1 MAAPLRVAIA
11 TESFLPTVNGV
22 TTSVLRVLD
31 HLRERG
37 HEAIVIAPNAGAPD
51 SYAGFPVVEVP
62 AIAYR
67 QFPVGLP
74 SPIVSSVL
82 ESFSPDVVHVAS
94 PFMLGAQAIGA
105 ADRLGIPSV
114 AIFQTDIAG
123 YARTNRMWITYPIA
137 WKVIRRIHDKA
148 TMTLAPSTQS
158 LADLEVA
165 GIERLGLWGRGVD
178 LERYHP
184 RNRTSP
190 AAIALHDRL
199 APHGELVV
207 GYVGRVAPEKSLHRL
222 AALRGLDGIRL
233 AIVGD
238 GPSRARV
245 ERELAGMPVTWLGR
259 LGGEELATAYAAFD
273 VFVHTGSEETFGQ
286 TVQEA
291 QATGIPVVAPRAG
304 GPLDLI
310 ESGRTG
316 MLFEPRSRTHLR
328 RSVEALVDDRVR
340 ARMGEAGR
348 RRVLDRSWGRLGDE
362 LVGHYRAA
370 IASTRPAAL
379 AR

>member
-1 MAAPLRVAIA
+1 VTRLRVAIA

-22 TTSVLRVLD
+22 TTSVLRVLEY
-31 HLRERG
+31 LRDEG
-37 HEAIVIAPNAGAPD
+37 HEAMVIAPSAGAPS

-74 SPIVSSVL
+74 SPSVTGLL
-82 ESFSPDVVHVAS
+82 ERFAPDVVHVAS
-94 PFMLGAQAIGA
+94 PFLLGAQVIGA

-123 YARTNRMWITYPIA
+123 YTRTNGMSLAYPIA
-137 WKVIRRIHDKA
+137 WRVIRKIHEKA
-148 TMTLAPSTQS
+148 TTTLAPSTAS

-165 GIERLGLWGRGVD
+165 GLDRLGLWGRGVD

-184 RNRTSP
+184 RNRMTP
-190 AAIALHDRL
+190 AAVALHDRL

-207 GYVGRVAPEKSLHRL
+207 GYIGRIAPEKRIDRL
-222 AALRGLDGIRL
+222 TALRGMPNVRF

-238 GPSRARV
+238 GPSRPKL
-245 ERELAGMPVTWLGR
+245 ERALAGMPVTWLGR
-259 LGGEELATAYAAFD
+259 LGGAELATAYAALD

-291 QATGIPVVAPRAG
+291 QASGIPVVAPRAG
-304 GPLDLI
+304 GPIDLI
-310 ESGRTG
+310 ESGRSG

-328 RSVEALVDDRVR
+328 RSVEALLDPAAR

-348 RRVLDRSWGRLGDE
+348 RRVLDRSWAAVCDD
-362 LVGHYRAA
+362 LVGHYRDA
-370 IASTRPAAL
+370 IASAAPVL
-379 AR
+379 AIT